1 MGLPSLVLALLLPIA
16 SEAGPVVALDPGHGG
31 EDLGQNLNG
40 VQERHFALDLASR
53 TAAALTARGLT
64 PFLTRFNDEFVPL
77 SDRVL
82 RAEQVGA
89 KVFLSIHAD
98 NNTLRSGKGV
108 ILWIYGENK
117 RIPPGPPRRPGERL
131 LPPPPKEQVAA
142 SRTLAERIQTR
153 FKKRGIRTPPYVDR
167 GPFAVLKGPAMASV
181 LVEAANLRDKKEAA
195 LLKDPAFLD
204 RLAAALA
211 EACAQ
216 HLGTGD

>member
-1 MGLPSLVLALLLPIA
+1 MGPTTLLLLLSLPVLAG
-16 SEAGPVVALDPGHGG
+16 GPVVALDPGHGG
-31 EDLGQNLNG
+31 EDLGQHIHG

-89 KVFLSIHAD
+89 KAFLSIHAD

-108 ILWIYGENK
+108 VLWVYGENK

-131 LPPPPKEQVAA
+131 LPPPPKEQTAA
-142 SRTLAERIQTR
+142 SRLLAERIQGR
-153 FKKRGIRTPPYVDR
+153 LRKRGIRTPHYVDR

-195 LLKDPAFLD
+195 QLKDPAFLD

-211 EACAQ
+211 EACAE
-216 HLGTGD
+216 HLKTRD